1 MKKLFQNQKNKNLWQ
16 AIKPWAMVI
25 ALFLILRYTGALSGI
40 SLLTNKALL
49 ETGAL
54 DASAD
59 ELNTTE
65 TFDFNFEL
73 TTLSGDVVDFTS
85 FKGKTIFIN
94 LWATWCGP
102 CRVEMSSIQE
112 LYDQVDRNKVAFV
125 MLSLDAP
132 THTKKVETF
141 VKEKQYTFPVYRP
154 HGPLNEALNVNSI
167 PTTLVI
173 SPEGKIV
180 SRKVGAANYGTAK
193 FKKFLEGL

>member
-1 MKKLFQNQKNKNLWQ
+1 MKKLFQDQKFRSAWRLV
-16 AIKPWAMVI
+16 KPWVGAV

-40 SLLTNKALL
+40 SFFTNKALL

-54 DASAD
+54 NASTD
-59 ELNTTE
+59 ELNATE
-65 TFDFNFEL
+65 TFDYNFTL
-73 TTLSGDVVDFTS
+73 TTLSGDVVDFTT

-102 CRVEMSSIQE
+102 CRAEMSSIQE
-112 LYDQVDRNKVAFV
+112 LYDQVDHTKVAFV

-141 VKEKQYTFPVYRP
+141 VRDKHYTFPVYRP
-154 HGPLNEALNVNSI
+154 HGPLSDALNVSSI

-173 SPEGKIV
+173 SPEGKVV
-180 SRKVGAANYGTAK
+180 SKKVGAANYGTSK
-193 FKKFLEGL
+193 FKKFLEEL